1 MAATLPQGGQ
11 TSPPRTGRQLV
22 AFGFLWLSVLLLIVA
37 GLLAG
42 AKAGRLLRWSK
53 ADAEV
58 QRSEVN
64 SRIQG
69 SGGRRSTVWG
79 AGVTI
84 RYPVNGQLMETT
96 VDRGFQSAVRPWME
110 QWARQY
116 PAGSHRTILFNPAD
130 PLEAD
135 LDGEWGLASFSSPV
149 EFALVGVLFLWGWR
163 RLGGAAPSSPGC
175 PPPGEKL
182 ARC

>member
-11 TSPPRTGRQLV
+11 TSPERTGRQLV

-42 AKAGRLLRWSK
+42 AKAGRLFRWSK

-58 QRSEVN
+58 QRSEVS
-64 SRIQG
+64 SRLQG
-69 SGGRRSTVWG
+69 SGGRHTRVWG

-110 QWARQY
+110 QWTRQY
-116 PAGSHRTILFNPAD
+116 PAGSHRKILFNPVD

-135 LDGEWGLASFSSPV
+135 LDGEWSLASFSSPV
-149 EFALVGVLFLWGWR
+149 EFALAGVLFLWGWR
-163 RLGGAAPSSPGC
+163 RLGGAAPSSQGG
-175 PPPGEKL
+175 PPPG
-182 ARC
+182 